1 MKFGGRLKKKNVM
14 TFQFR
19 RDSLFRNNISEIVW
33 NINSFVILLLI
44 DLYTKL
50 WMKWIFVILF
60 FFFFGL
66 IVLELNYKPRD

>member
-1 MKFGGRLKKKNVM
+1 MEIHDIFEYSENLRTFNYEFWYMKFGGRLKKKNVM

-19 RDSLFRNNISEIVW
+19 RDSLFGNNISEIVW

-50 WMKWIFVILF
+50 
-60 FFFFGL
+60 
-66 IVLELNYKPRD
+66 